1 MAALICGSLAY
12 DNIMVFPDRF
22 KNHILPE
29 KIHILNV
36 CFMVPELRREFGGCA
51 GNIAYNLKLLEGD
64 PLPMGTVGSDFGP
77 YFEWFDR
84 AGIRRDYITVID
96 NTLTAQAFI
105 TTDLDDNQITAF
117 HPGAMN
123 FSHKNSVL
131 DTMGVTVGL
140 LAPDGR
146 EGMIQHAREFVEAG
160 IPFLHRDGGDAD
172 AMHVVERVP
181 GSSVTDFGAPDVVP
195 EADAAP
201 LDAESAERFA
211 GLVAASW
218 RMFDRVVAGTPATLR
233 KGPRGGGRDRDEI
246 VVHVA
251 EAERSY
257 ARKLGVR
264 YTPMQLNAPDGQAAM
279 RAELLDALRAARA
292 GAPLV
297 DKGWPP
303 RYAARRIACHVL
315 DHAWEMEDKSG

>member
-131 DTMGVTVGL
+131 DTMGVTIGL

-160 IPFLHRDGGDAD
+160 IPFMFDPGQGMPMFSREDLLQFIEQARWLAVNDYEWQLMQDRTGFSSRDLI
-172 AMHVVERVP
+172 ERVEALIITRGAE
-181 GSSVTDFGAPDVVP
+181 GSSVYTKDHHYVIPAAQARAVKDPTGCG
-195 EADAAP
+195 DAY
-201 LDAESAERFA
+201 RA
-211 GLVAASW
+211 GLLYGL
-218 RMFDRVVAGTPATLR
+218 MNKFDWETTG
-233 KGPRGGGRDRDEI
+233 
-246 VVHVA
+246 
-251 EAERSY
+251 
-257 ARKLGVR
+257 
-264 YTPMQLNAPDGQAAM
+264 
-279 RAELLDALRAARA
+279 
-292 GAPLV
+292 
-297 DKGWPP
+297 
-303 RYAARRIACHVL
+303 RIAALLGAIKIEH
-315 DHAWEMEDKSG
+315 HGTQNHRFSRSEFEARYQESFGSSI